1 MKYSILL
8 IENLM
13 GLDKLLLN
21 LKLHFNQLIFPIF
34 YLRFVNVQDD
44 TSNIN
49 KATIKPT
56 TRNFFCL
63 LEIKIFVFPK
73 EKYFEAILKLF

>member
-49 KATIKPT
+49 KAKIKPT
-56 TRNFFCL
+56 TRHFL
-63 LEIKIFVFPK
+63 LVGNQNICVPKRKIFRS
-73 EKYFEAILKLF
+73 YT